1 MNDDPQMPV
10 PPAKVP
16 RGALWMSLS
25 VPPAATV
32 MGSLIAWLI
41 SKQSGG
47 ELILVV
53 PLVVAALVLVLSFVF
68 LSAIRTRYRGS
79 SVGFLYIAYLM
90 GQAVIC
96 LALWFGTCLLFL
108 S

>member
-1 MNDDPQMPV
+1 MNDAPQIPV
-10 PPAKVP
+10 PPAEVP
-16 RGALWMSLS
+16 RGALWTSLG

-32 MGSLIAWLI
+32 TGSLIAWLI

-68 LSAIRTRYRGS
+68 LNAIRTRYRGS
-79 SVGFLYIAYLM
+79 SVGFLYIAYLL
-90 GQAVIC
+90 GQAIIC

>member
-1 MNDDPQMPV
+1 MNDAPQIPV
-10 PPAKVP
+10 PPAEVP
-16 RGALWMSLS
+16 RGALWMALS

-32 MGSLIAWLI
+32 MGNAVAGLI
-41 SKQSGG
+41 SKNSGG
-47 ELILVV
+47 DLILVV
-53 PLVVAALVLVLSFVF
+53 PLVVAALVLVFSFVF

-96 LALWFGTCLLFL
+96 LALWFGSCLLFL